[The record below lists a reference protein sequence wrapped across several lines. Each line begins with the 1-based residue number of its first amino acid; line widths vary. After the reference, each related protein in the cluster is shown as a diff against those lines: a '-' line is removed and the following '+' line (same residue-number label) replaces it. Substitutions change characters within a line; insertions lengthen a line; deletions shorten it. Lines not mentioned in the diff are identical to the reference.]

1 MDKNS
6 KIKKNNSEGEIL
18 IKDNNVM
25 KEYWCDTSRSKNSF
39 LNGWFKTGDLGLIDR
54 NGYLFVTGRIKDMI
68 NIGGLKTSSNEINDA
83 YNKMPGIKDFHAF
96 SVADKEKLIATEK
109 IVAAVTTYKKMISI
123 LIH

>member
-1 MDKNS
+1 
-6 KIKKNNSEGEIL
+6 
-18 IKDNNVM
+18 M

-96 SVADKEKLIATEK
+96 SVADKENLIATEK
-109 IVAAVTTYKKMISI
+109 IVAAVPTKKMISI

>member
-6 KIKKNNSEGEIL
+6 KIRKNNSEGEIL
-18 IKDNNVM
+18 IKGNNVM

-54 NGYLFVTGRIKDMI
+54 NGYLFVTGRTKDMI

-83 YNKMPGIKDFHAF
+83 YNKMPGKKIFTHLVLQIK
-96 SVADKEKLIATEK
+96 K
-109 IVAAVTTYKKMISI
+109 I
-123 LIH
+123 